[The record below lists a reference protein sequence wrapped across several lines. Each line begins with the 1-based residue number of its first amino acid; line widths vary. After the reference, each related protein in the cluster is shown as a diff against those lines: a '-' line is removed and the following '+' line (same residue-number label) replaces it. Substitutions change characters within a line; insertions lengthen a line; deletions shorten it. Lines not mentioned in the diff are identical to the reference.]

1 MKVFH
6 CDHCEQLVFFEN
18 TNCLNCGHVLAY
30 VPELSDVRS
39 LESSGD
45 GLWKSLPGKAGEHD
59 AWRLCANYST
69 GNICNWVLRDD
80 DPNPLCLS
88 CRLTHIIPNLS
99 LPNNKDA
106 WCRLETA
113 KRRLIYT
120 LLDLRLPLT
129 GKADHPEE
137 GVAFLFLGDEG
148 GQAVPFLSGH
158 ENGVITINIAEADD
172 AERERRRTD
181 LHEPYRTILGH
192 FRHEIGH
199 YYWDRLI
206 KGSDRLSA
214 FRELFG
220 DETQDYGQAL
230 KRHYEQGAPAD
241 FQQRFVTAYAS
252 AHPWEDWAETWAH
265 YLHMSDA
272 LQTAASTGLVLRP
285 RDSAEPTVSHAMLKE
300 SAEGSFDRMLDA
312 WFPLTYV
319 INNLNR
325 GLGLADGYPFVLS
338 PPVVEKLRFIHETIA
353 QAAAANMPEAAAK
366 SA

>member
-6 CDHCEQLVFFEN
+6 CDHCDQLVFFEN
-18 TNCLNCGHVLAY
+18 TSCLNCGHVLAY
-30 VPELSDVRS
+30 LTDLSDLCS
-39 LESSGD
+39 LEAVD
-45 GLWKSLPGKAGEHD
+45 NGLWKSQPRNGVEQTR
-59 AWRLCANYST
+59 RLCANYSS
-69 GNICNWVLRDD
+69 GNICNWALPAE

-88 CRLTHIIPNLS
+88 CRLTQVIPNLS
-99 LPNNKDA
+99 LPKNKDA

-113 KRRLIYT
+113 KRRLLYT

-129 GKADHPEE
+129 GKAEDPEH
-137 GVAFLFLGDEG
+137 GVAFLFLADED
-148 GQAVPFLSGH
+148 GQNVPVLSGH
-158 ENGVITINIAEADD
+158 DNGVITINIAEADD

-206 KGSDRLSA
+206 RNSSRLNA

-220 DETQDYGQAL
+220 DETQDYGLAL
-230 KRHYEQGAPAD
+230 QRHYEQGPPAD

-265 YLHMSDA
+265 YLNMSDA
-272 LQTAASTGLVLRP
+272 LQTAASAGLMLKP
-285 RDSAEPTVSHAMLKE
+285 RNSTEPAVTQAMLKQ
-300 SAEGSFDRMLDA
+300 SSEGAFDRMLDA

-338 PPVVEKLRFIHETIA
+338 TPMIKKLRFIHETIA
-353 QAAAANMPEAAAK
+353 EAAV
-366 SA
+366 

>member
-6 CDHCEQLVFFEN
+6 CDHCGQLVFFEN
-18 TNCLNCGHVLAY
+18 TSCLNCGHVLAY
-30 VPELSDVRS
+30 VADFSDMCSLEPLDNGLWRS
-39 LESSGD
+39 LPRNGGEST
-45 GLWKSLPGKAGEHD
+45 
-59 AWRLCANYST
+59 WRLCENYSA
-69 GNICNWVLRDD
+69 GNICNWALAEN
-80 DPNPLCLS
+80 DPNSLCVS
-88 CRLTHIIPNLS
+88 CRLTHVIPNLS
-99 LPNNKDA
+99 LPKNKDA

-113 KRRLIYT
+113 KRRLLYT
-120 LLDLRLPLT
+120 LLDLGLPLT
-129 GKADHPEE
+129 GKADNPEG
-137 GVAFLFLGDEG
+137 GVAFLFLADEDSQDG
-148 GQAVPFLSGH
+148 PVLSGH

-172 AERERRRTD
+172 AERERRRND

-206 KGSDRLSA
+206 PDSDRLPA

-220 DETQDYGQAL
+220 DESQDYGQAL
-230 KRHYEQGAPAD
+230 NRHYEQGPPAD
-241 FQQRFVTAYAS
+241 YQQRFVSAYAS

-285 RDSAEPTVSHAMLKE
+285 RDSAEPTVSHAMLRQGG
-300 SAEGSFDRMLDA
+300 EGLFERMVEA

-325 GLGLADGYPFVLS
+325 GLGLPDGYPFVLS
-338 PPVVEKLRFIHETIA
+338 PLMIDKLRFIHETIA
-353 QAAAANMPEAAAK
+353 HAADSKKADGLGQSP
-366 SA
+366 

>member
-6 CDHCEQLVFFEN
+6 CDHCDQLVFFEN
-18 TNCLNCGHVLAY
+18 TSCLNCGHVLAY
-30 VPELSDVRS
+30 LTDLSDLCS
-39 LESSGD
+39 LEAVD
-45 GLWKSLPGKAGEHD
+45 NGLWKSQPRNGVEQT
-59 AWRLCANYST
+59 WRLCANYSS
-69 GNICNWVLRDD
+69 GNICNWALPVE
-80 DPNPLCLS
+80 DPNSLCLS
-88 CRLTHIIPNLS
+88 CRLTQVIPNLS
-99 LPNNKDA
+99 LPKNKDA

-113 KRRLIYT
+113 KRRLLYT
-120 LLDLRLPLT
+120 LLDLGLPLT
-129 GKADHPEE
+129 GKAEDPVQ
-137 GVAFLFLGDEG
+137 GVAFLFLADEDG
-148 GQAVPFLSGH
+148 HDVPVLSGH
-158 ENGVITINIAEADD
+158 DNGVITINIAEADD
-172 AERERRRTD
+172 AERERRRTE

-206 KGSDRLSA
+206 RNSSRLNA

-230 KRHYEQGAPAD
+230 QRHYEQGPPAD
-241 FQQRFVTAYAS
+241 YQQRFVTAYAS

-285 RDSAEPTVSHAMLKE
+285 RNSTEPAVTQAMLKQ
-300 SAEGSFDRMLDA
+300 SSEGGFDRMLDA

-325 GLGLADGYPFVLS
+325 GLGLPDGYPFVLS
-338 PPVVEKLRFIHETIA
+338 TPMIKKLRFIHETIA
-353 QAAAANMPEAAAK
+353 E
-366 SA
+366 SAVSQTCRDGQTFA

>member
-6 CDHCEQLVFFEN
+6 CDHCGQLVFFEN
-18 TNCLNCGHVLAY
+18 TSCLNCGHVLAY
-30 VPELSDVRS
+30 LTDFSDMCS
-39 LESSGD
+39 LESAEN
-45 GLWKSLPGKAGEHD
+45 GLWKSLPRNAAEND
-59 AWRLCANYST
+59 TWRLCANYST
-69 GNICNWVLRDD
+69 GNICNWALRDD
-80 DPNPLCLS
+80 DTNPLCLS

-99 LPNNKDA
+99 LPKNKDA

-120 LLDLRLPLT
+120 LLDLRLPLVSKT
-129 GKADHPEE
+129 DNPDE
-137 GVAFLFLGDEG
+137 GVAFLFLGDED

-206 KGSDRLSA
+206 QGTDRLVA
-214 FRELFG
+214 FRALFG

-230 KRHYEQGAPAD
+230 QRHYEQGAPAD

-272 LQTAASTGLVLRP
+272 LQTAASTGLVLKP
-285 RDSAEPTVSHAMLKE
+285 RNSDEPAVTQSMLKQ
-300 SAEGSFDRMLDA
+300 SAEGSFDRMMDA

-338 PPVVEKLRFIHETIA
+338 TPMIEKLRFIHETIA
-353 QAAAANMPEAAAK
+353 EAAAANVSDVTAK

>member
-18 TNCLNCGHVLAY
+18 TSCLNCGHVLAY
-30 VPELSDVRS
+30 VVELADLCS
-39 LESSGD
+39 LDPIEN
-45 GLWKSLPGKAGEHD
+45 GLWKPAPRKGIENQ
-59 AWRLCANYST
+59 AWRLCANYSM
-69 GNICNWVLRDD
+69 GNICNWALPAD
-80 DPNPLCLS
+80 DPNPLCVS
-88 CRLTHIIPNLS
+88 CRLTQIIPDLS
-99 LPNNKDA
+99 LPKNKGA

-120 LLDLRLPLT
+120 LLDLQLPLA
-129 GKADHPEE
+129 GKVDSPND
-137 GVAFLFLGDEG
+137 GVSFLFLADEN
-148 GQAVPFLSGH
+148 GQPNSILSGH
-158 ENGVITINIAEADD
+158 QQGVITINIAEADD

-206 KGSDRLSA
+206 AGSDRLA
-214 FRELFG
+214 GFRELFG

-230 KRHYEQGAPAD
+230 QRHYEQGPPPD
-241 FQQRFVTAYAS
+241 YQQRFVSAYSS

-265 YLHMSDA
+265 YLHMTDA
-272 LQTAASTGLVLRP
+272 LQTAASTGLTLRP
-285 RDSAEPTVSHAMLKE
+285 RNQDEPAVSQKLLKQSE
-300 SAEGSFDRMLDA
+300 QGSFDRMIEA

-338 PPVVEKLRFIHETIA
+338 VPTIYKLRFIHETIA
-353 QAAAANMPEAAAK
+353 EAAGRSVTGEA
-366 SA
+366 A